1 MSFAQNLLK
10 GKEKKNPKNP
20 ISPNTTTSK
29 TIWKMS
35 DNGIRPPK
43 KLSKLCLLL
52 PLELIN
58 SN

>member
-1 MSFAQNLLK
+1 MSFAQNLPK
-10 GKEKKNPKNP
+10 GKEKEKKKKKTPKNP

-43 KLSKLCLLL
+43 KFSKLCLPL
-52 PLELIN
+52 PLE
-58 SN
+58 